1 MHKNFNLYKLNPGCL
16 PYTQKFQFVKI
27 KPRLFA
33 YTKIKIKKKIFK
45 FFCFGG
51 EDSWGLRP
59 MLQWGSPTPI
69 TGFCFKKIKK
79 KKIWKWG
86 FFYFWG
92 GWGVPPPK
100 KIA

>member
-27 KPRLFA
+27 RPRLFA
-33 YTKIKIKKKIFK
+33 YTKIKKKYFDIF
-45 FFCFGG
+45 FGG
-51 EDSWGLRP
+51 RDSWGLRP

-79 KKIWKWG
+79 KNFG
-86 FFYFWG
+86 SGEFFYFWG